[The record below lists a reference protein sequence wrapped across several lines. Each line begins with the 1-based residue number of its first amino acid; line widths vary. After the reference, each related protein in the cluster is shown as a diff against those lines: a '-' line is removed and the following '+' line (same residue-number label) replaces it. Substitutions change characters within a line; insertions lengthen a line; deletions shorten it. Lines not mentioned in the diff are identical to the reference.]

1 MKKVLLVLLAAGIF
15 GFVACGESSEQKASK
30 EKAMADSAMADSIA
44 AAQADSILKVTEAE
58 AAVTAPDSPSV
69 DTPKK

>member
-30 EKAMADSAMADSIA
+30 EKAMADSIA

-58 AAVTAPDSPSV
+58 AAVAATDTPTV